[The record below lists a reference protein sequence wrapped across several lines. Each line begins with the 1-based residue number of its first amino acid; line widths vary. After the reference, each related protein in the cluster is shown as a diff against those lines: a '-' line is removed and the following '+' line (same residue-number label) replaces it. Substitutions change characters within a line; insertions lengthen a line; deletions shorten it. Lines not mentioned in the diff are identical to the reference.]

1 MSAIGTSFCRTCSL
15 RTTRP
20 QVSYFCLSLTH
31 TFNNM
36 HSKFSMPCLNIRYTC
51 QGDHKDVAAWLWLLQ
66 PYVDSWATASQLT
79 WHSDGPFDEDEF
91 DGYLQSYRRSTRLYL
106 VQPAVS
112 DELPE
117 PTLSDAYPIVAHAGI
132 RQHTVRVK

>member
-1 MSAIGTSFCRTCSL
+1 MSPIGTSSCRTCSP
-15 RTTRP
+15 RTAHP
-20 QVSYFCLSLTH
+20 QVSYFWLSLTH
-31 TFNNM
+31 RFNNM
-36 HSKFSMPCLNIRYTC
+36 HSKFHMTCLNIRYTR
-51 QGDHKDVAAWLWLLQ
+51 QGDHKDAAAWLQLLQ
-66 PYVDSWATASQLT
+66 PYVDAWATASQLT

-106 VQPAVS
+106 VQPAVP

-132 RQHTVRVK
+132 RQHTVCVK